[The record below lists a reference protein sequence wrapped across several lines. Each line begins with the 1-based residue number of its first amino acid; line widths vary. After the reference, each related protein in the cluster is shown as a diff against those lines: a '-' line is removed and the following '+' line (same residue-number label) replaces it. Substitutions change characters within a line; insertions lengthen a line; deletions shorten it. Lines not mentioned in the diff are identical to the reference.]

1 MKKKKDTIFLI
12 ITLIL
17 CAVLFLV
24 KLTGL
29 AVHMV
34 AGCMLLIVVV
44 KHVCKNMLK
53 MQYMPKKIR
62 TVDILLLISILVLFV
77 SGMLAHVWSS
87 IVVIKVIHGL
97 SGIGFCVGVIVH
109 AMQHKPKRKGA
120 VKNVS

>member
-1 MKKKKDTIFLI
+1 MKKKKDAIFLI

-17 CAVLFLV
+17 CVVLFLV

-34 AGCMLLIVVV
+34 AGCLLLIVVV

-53 MQYMPKKIR
+53 MQYMPKKIKA
-62 TVDILLLISILVLFV
+62 VDMMLLISILVLFV
-77 SGMLAHVWSS
+77 SGMLAHMWSS
-87 IVVIKVIHGL
+87 IVVIKIIHGL
-97 SGIGFCVGVIVH
+97 SGIVFFVGVIIH

>member
-1 MKKKKDTIFLI
+1 MKKKKDTIFLL

-17 CAVLFLV
+17 CAVLFSV

-53 MQYMPKKIR
+53 MQYMPQKIKV
-62 TVDILLLISILVLFV
+62 VDRVLLISIIILFV
-77 SGMLAHVWSS
+77 TGMLAHMWSNM
-87 IVVIKVIHGL
+87 IVIKVIHGL
-97 SGIGFCVGVIVH
+97 SGIVFCVGVIVH
-109 AMQHKPKRKGA
+109 AVQHKPKRKGA